1 MKKLSY
7 YIIGLLVL
15 AVVIIGYHYYAASE
29 TEEQIVQLIEE
40 ETAKSSAVS
49 VTYSSVEV
57 TPFDGEV
64 SIRDL
69 TIMRDHHIDRARRFT
84 IDLSYFDVLKFYLG
98 GTEYAL
104 KHLYYAEALLVKP
117 SFVIKSNLQ
126 QLSSDSL
133 HIYFEGQAFDGI
145 RAAITDTSFSEQQ
158 SIRAEGSGLRV
169 QFPQTLIAGLDVEAF
184 QYHGSVD
191 AGNKNFWSQGRHEV
205 TMDSLTW
212 TPVETFQR
220 NYGFFIK
227 GFGYPADAIPFQS
240 AYYQSSPAPQSDMLR
255 VESTLKSELAQVSID
270 GFLDLQQPLGASR
283 LEEATISASEF
294 SNSFRQVLENIEQL
308 LSISLPRNDNGNIF
322 IPLEGTLSEPDI
334 AR

>member
-15 AVVIIGYHYYAASE
+15 AVAVIGYHYYAASH
-29 TEEQIVQLIEE
+29 TEEQIIQLIEE

-69 TIMRDHHIDRARRFT
+69 TIIRDNHIERTQRFS
-84 IDLSYFDVLKFYLG
+84 IDLSYIDVLKFYLG

-104 KHLYYAEALLVKP
+104 KHLYHAEALLVKP
-117 SFVIKSNLQ
+117 SFVNKSNLQ

-133 HIYFEGQAFDGI
+133 HIYFEGQAFDAI
-145 RAAITDTSFSEQQ
+145 RAAITDTSFSERQ
-158 SIRAEGSGLRV
+158 SIRAEGSGLRL
-169 QFPQTLIAGLDVEAF
+169 QFPQTLIAGLNIEAF

-191 AGNKNFWSQGRHEV
+191 AGNTYFWSEGRYEV

-220 NYGFFIK
+220 KYGFFIK
-227 GFGYPADAIPFQS
+227 GFGYPTDAIPFQS
-240 AYYQSSPAPQSDMLR
+240 AYYQSSPLPQSDMLR
-255 VESTLKSELAQVSID
+255 IESKLKSGLALVSVD
-270 GFLDLQQPLGASR
+270 GSLDPQQPLGASR
-283 LEEATISASEF
+283 LEETTISVSEF
-294 SNSFRQVLENIEQL
+294 SDSFRQVLENIEQL

-322 IPLEGTLSEPDI
+322 IPLEGTLSDPAI
-334 AR
+334 TR